1 MPGIVSPGLINL
13 RDERFLNA
21 SWLQADWWE
30 IKTAF
35 TAVTLTDGKREGGKA
50 NGAVGGVRCSR
61 GRWRIARVK
70 GRCMRVV
77 WKGQRWL
84 LPRALTIHTLCCVYV
99 KNCLGFLGGKSVPIS
114 PFLLSNFTILPQK
127 KYLTKNKKEKF
138 EKPLEIVNR
147 RL

>member
-50 NGAVGGVRCSR
+50 NGAVGVLD
-61 GRWRIARVK
+61 A
-70 GRCMRVV
+70 
-77 WKGQRWL
+77 
-84 LPRALTIHTLCCVYV
+84 P
-99 KNCLGFLGGKSVPIS
+99 GGGGG
-114 PFLLSNFTILPQK
+114 LHGL
-127 KYLTKNKKEKF
+127 KED
-138 EKPLEIVNR
+138 V
-147 RL
+147 